1 MKVLAVIREFPPY
14 TWGGGGKVSEY
25 IINFS
30 SQYGVEF
37 TVIANQPKLS
47 ISKEIKNNITIYR
60 VPALG
65 SSFLTRIPSFS
76 LYASILVSKLQEQFD
91 LIYTTSPLYCKIKKP
106 LIVHFHATRY
116 GEYLACKRLKK
127 PLYAFLNRIYVP
139 FDKVMLKKAD
149 GIIILSQNMIEEIS
163 AIGGVKKEV
172 AVIPNGVD
180 TNLFKPLKTRNFN
193 SQEKKVLYVGRLDLG
208 KGIDTLFYAF
218 QKIIKKIRARLII
231 VGEGKEKSR
240 LVSLAKSLS
249 LPVDFLGKVEH
260 KDLPQ
265 VYNQADLFVLPSLYE
280 GFPLVA
286 LEAMACGVPTIV
298 SDAVPLGGIPKFS
311 AGDIDELANLLLE
324 ILSSENKLQKLSQI
338 CFEIAQKYSW
348 ENTIFKIVKFFKK
361 FIKDV

>member
-47 ISKEIKNNITIYR
+47 ISKESKNNITIYR

-76 LYASILVSKLQEQFD
+76 LHASILVSKLQEQFD

-106 LIVHFHATRY
+106 LIVHFHGTRY

-149 GIIILSQNMIEEIS
+149 GIIVLSQNMIKEIS
-163 AIGGVKKEV
+163 AMGGVKKEI

-180 TNLFKPLKTRNFN
+180 TNLFKPSKLRNFN
-193 SQEKKVLYVGRLDLG
+193 FPEKKVLYVGRLDLR
-208 KGIDTLFYAF
+208 KGIDILFYAF
-218 QKIIKKIRARLII
+218 QKIIKKIKAKLII
-231 VGEGKEKSR
+231 VGEGKEKSK

-260 KDLPQ
+260 KNLPQ
-265 VYNQADLFVLPSLYE
+265 VYNYADLFVLPSLYE

-286 LEAMACGVPTIV
+286 LEAMACGAPTIV
-298 SDAVPLGGIPKFS
+298 SDAVPLEGIPKFP
-311 AGDIDELANLLLE
+311 AGNIDKLANSLLE
-324 ILSSENKLQKLSQI
+324 ILSSEDKLQKLSQT

-348 ENTIFKIVKFFKK
+348 ENTIFKIVEFFKK
-361 FIKDV
+361 FK